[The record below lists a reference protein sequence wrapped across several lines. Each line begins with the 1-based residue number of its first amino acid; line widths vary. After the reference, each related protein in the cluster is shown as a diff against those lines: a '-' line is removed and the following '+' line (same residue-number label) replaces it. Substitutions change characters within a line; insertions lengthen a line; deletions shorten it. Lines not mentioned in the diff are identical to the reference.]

1 MIDSVE
7 AGSCDDVTAT
17 NLLLGLG
24 TSGHWA
30 QAGGCTPGGCCDHRT
45 SATPRQGV
53 LELTMK
59 FREMFTILSFSFHT
73 HLRINKDAMIQNGHL
88 NTVMV
93 SPKINKSFM
102 AIRFFDNQTTWW

>member
-7 AGSCDDVTAT
+7 AGSCDDVISHQLVTRAGD
-17 NLLLGLG
+17 LWPLG
-24 TSGHWA
+24 
-30 QAGGCTPGGCCDHRT
+30 PGWRLHSRGRCCDHRT

-53 LELTMK
+53 LELKMK

-93 SPKINKSFM
+93 SPKINKFV
-102 AIRFFDNQTTWW
+102 IYGYKIL